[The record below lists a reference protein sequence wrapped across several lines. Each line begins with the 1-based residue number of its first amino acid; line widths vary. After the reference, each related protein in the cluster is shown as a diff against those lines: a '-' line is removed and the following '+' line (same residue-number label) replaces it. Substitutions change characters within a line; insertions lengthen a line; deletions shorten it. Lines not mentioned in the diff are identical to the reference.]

1 MANRVLI
8 IDDDE
13 KLLKLLSQSLEK
25 EGFIVST
32 AARAEEGLERFR
44 EIDFDV
50 CMVDLVLPDM
60 DGIELL
66 KTIRNIDSNFPVIM
80 ITGHATIDL
89 AVKAMRMGAF
99 YFIEKPASTKAILEI
114 LKRAIE
120 QKELILNYQSLKKTA
135 EEKFSFSGIIGK
147 SKQMQEI
154 FELIERIASAE
165 ATVLIQ
171 GESGTGKELVAKAIH
186 FNSQRK
192 ENRFVAINCS
202 ALPESLLESELFGY
216 ERGAFTGAIKKKK
229 GLFEISHKGTIFLD
243 EIVETSPAFQSKLLR
258 VLEEKTFYPV
268 GSTEEKR
275 ADVRIL
281 AATNRNIEDSVAE
294 GYFRKDLYYRLNVVK
309 ISLPPLRDRKIDI
322 PLLTQNFLTT
332 YAEKNRKNI
341 KGVSDEAMEV
351 LMRYSWPGNVRELE
365 NAIERAVILC
375 QEETIRAEHL
385 PERTSRSE
393 ELEPSNILEYE
404 AAKEAFEK
412 KYLRNLLKQTGGN
425 VTDAARISQM
435 TRQNIYLKLKKYEI
449 NPKVYYP
456 RE

>member
-1 MANRVLI
+1 MANKVLI

-13 KLLKLLSQSLEK
+13 KLLKVLSTSLEK
-25 EGFIVST
+25 EGFVVST
-32 AARAEEGLERFR
+32 ATKAEEGLERFK

-50 CMVDLVLPDM
+50 VLVDLILPDM

-66 KTIRNIDSNFPVIM
+66 KTIRNIDSDFPVIM
-80 ITGHATIDL
+80 ITGHASIDL

-99 YFIEKPASTKAILEI
+99 YFIEKPAPTKAILEI

-120 QKELILNYQSLKKTA
+120 RKELILNYQSLKKTA

-186 FNSQRK
+186 FNSTRK

-216 ERGAFTGAIKKKK
+216 ERGAFTGANKKKK
-229 GLFEISHKGTIFLD
+229 GLFEIAHKGTIFLD

-258 VLEEKTFYPV
+258 VLEDRTFYPV
-268 GSTEEKR
+268 GSTEEKK

-281 AATNRNIEDSVAE
+281 AATNKNIEDSMAE
-294 GYFRKDLYYRLNVVK
+294 GHFRKDLYYRLNVVK
-309 ISLPPLRDRKIDI
+309 ISLSPLRDRKIDI

-332 YAEKNRKNI
+332 YAEKNHKDI

-393 ELEPSNILEYE
+393 DLEPSNILEYE
-404 AAKEAFEK
+404 MAKEAFEK

>member
-13 KLLKLLSQSLEK
+13 KLLKLLSASLEK
-25 EGFIVST
+25 EGFVVST
-32 AARAEEGLERFR
+32 AAKAEEGLERFR

-66 KTIRNIDSNFPVIM
+66 KAIRNIDSNFPVIM

-147 SKQMQEI
+147 SKQMQEV

-216 ERGAFTGAIKKKK
+216 ERGAFTGATKKKK

-268 GSTEEKR
+268 GSTEERKS
-275 ADVRIL
+275 DVRIL
-281 AATNRNIEDSVAE
+281 AATNKNIEDSVAE
-294 GYFRKDLYYRLNVVK
+294 GQFRKDLYYRLNVVK

-322 PLLTQNFLTT
+322 PLLTQNFLTI
-332 YAEKNRKNI
+332 YSDKNRKDI
-341 KGVSDEAMEV
+341 QGVSDEAMEV

-393 ELEPSNILEYE
+393 DLEPSNILEYE
-404 AAKEAFEK
+404 SAKEAFEK

>member
-1 MANRVLI
+1 MADKVLI
-8 IDDDE
+8 VDDDE
-13 KLLKLLSQSLEK
+13 KLLKVLSATLEK
-25 EGFIVST
+25 EGFVVST
-32 AARAEEGLERFR
+32 AARAEEGLERFK
-44 EIDFDV
+44 EVDFDV
-50 CMVDLVLPDM
+50 VLIDLVLPDM

-66 KTIRNIDSNFPVIM
+66 KTIRNIDSDFPVIM

-99 YFIEKPASTKAILEI
+99 YFIEKPAPTKAILEI

-120 QKELILNYQSLKKTA
+120 QKELILSYQSLKKTA

-147 SKQMQEI
+147 SKQMHEI
-154 FELIERIASAE
+154 FELIERVAFAE

-186 FNSQRK
+186 FNSPRK

-216 ERGAFTGAIKKKK
+216 ERGAFTGATKKKK
-229 GLFEISHKGTIFLD
+229 GLFEIAHKGTIFLD

-258 VLEEKTFYPV
+258 VLEDRTFYPV
-268 GSTEEKR
+268 GSTEEKMS
-275 ADVRIL
+275 DVRIL
-281 AATNRNIEDSVAE
+281 AATNRNIEDSLAE
-294 GYFRKDLYYRLNVVK
+294 EQFRKDLYYRLNVVK

-322 PLLTQNFLTT
+322 PLLTQKFLSI
-332 YAEKNRKNI
+332 YADKNHKDI
-341 KGVSDEAMEV
+341 GGVSDEAMEV

-375 QEETIRAEHL
+375 QEQTILAEHL

-404 AAKEAFEK
+404 AAKDSFEK

-425 VTDAARISQM
+425 ITDAAKIAQM
-435 TRQNIYLKLKKYEI
+435 TRQNIYLKLKKYAI

>member
-13 KLLKLLSQSLEK
+13 KLLKLLSASLEK
-25 EGFIVST
+25 ENFIVST
-32 AARAEEGLERFR
+32 SPTAEEGINRFK

-50 CMVDLVLPDM
+50 ALIDLVLPDM

-66 KTIRNIDSNFPVIM
+66 KAIRNIDSDFPVIM
-80 ITGHATIDL
+80 ITGHASIDL

-120 QKELILNYQSLKKTA
+120 QKELMISYQSLRKTA

-147 SKQMQEI
+147 SKEMEEI
-154 FELIERIASAE
+154 FDLIERIAAAE

-186 FNSQRK
+186 FNSPRK
-192 ENRFVAINCS
+192 EKRFVAINCS

-216 ERGAFTGAIKKKK
+216 ERGAFTGANKKKK
-229 GLFEISHKGTIFLD
+229 GLFEIAHRGTIFLD

-268 GSTEEKR
+268 GSTDERKT
-275 ADVRIL
+275 DTRIL
-281 AATNRNIEDSVAE
+281 AATNSIIEDSVE
-294 GYFRKDLYYRLNVVK
+294 TGDFRKDLYYRLNVVK

-322 PLLTQNFLTT
+322 PLLTQEFLKK
-332 YAEKNRKNI
+332 YADKNRKKI
-341 KGVSDEAMEV
+341 TGISDEAMEV

-365 NAIERAVILC
+365 NAMERAVILC
-375 QEETIRAEHL
+375 QEETILPEHL
-385 PERTSRSE
+385 PDRTSRSE

-404 AAKEAFEK
+404 IAKDSFEK
-412 KYLRNLLKQTGGN
+412 KYLRNLLKHTGGN
-425 VTDAARISQM
+425 VTDASKIATM
-435 TRQNIYLKLKKYEI
+435 TRQNIYLKLKKYDI

>member
-1 MANRVLI
+1 MTNRVLI
-8 IDDDE
+8 VDDDE
-13 KLLKLLSQSLEK
+13 KLLKVLSRGLEQ
-25 EGFIVST
+25 EDFVVST
-32 AARAEEGLERFR
+32 ATTAEEGLNRFK
-44 EIDFDV
+44 EIDFEV
-50 CMVDLVLPDM
+50 VLVDLVLPDM

-66 KTIRNIDSNFPVIM
+66 KRIRNIDSDFPVIM
-80 ITGHATIDL
+80 ITGHASIDL

-120 QKELILNYQSLKKTA
+120 QKELMLSYRSLKRTA
-135 EEKFSFSGIIGK
+135 EEKFRFSGLIGK
-147 SKQMQEI
+147 SKKMQEI
-154 FELIERIASAE
+154 FDLIERIASAE

-171 GESGTGKELVAKAIH
+171 GESGTGKELVAKGIH
-186 FNSQRK
+186 FNSPRK

-216 ERGAFTGAIKKKK
+216 ERGAFTGATKKKK
-229 GLFEISHKGTIFLD
+229 GLFEIAHKGTIFLD

-268 GSTEEKR
+268 GSTEERK
-275 ADVRIL
+275 ADTRIL
-281 AATNRNIEDSVAE
+281 AATNKNIEDAVA
-294 GYFRKDLYYRLNVVK
+294 GGKFRKDLYYRLNVVK
-309 ISLPPLRDRKIDI
+309 VSLPPLRDRKIDI
-322 PLLTQNFLTT
+322 PLLTQNFLKI
-332 YAEKNRKNI
+332 YAEKNHKDI
-341 KGVSDEAMEV
+341 SGVSDEAMEV

-375 QEETIRAEHL
+375 QGQTIRAEHL

-404 AAKEAFEK
+404 EAKEAFEK
-412 KYLRNLLKQTGGN
+412 RYLRNLLKQTEGN
-425 VTDAARISQM
+425 VTDASRIAQM

-449 NPKVYYP
+449 NPKIYYP

>member
-1 MANRVLI
+1 MSYKVLV

-13 KLLKLLSQSLEK
+13 KFLGVLAQGLKK
-25 EGFIVST
+25 EDLVVST
-32 AARAEEGLERFR
+32 ATTGKEGIDRFK

-50 CMVDLVLPDM
+50 VLVDLVLPDM
-60 DGIELL
+60 DGIEIL
-66 KTIRNIDSNFPVIM
+66 KIIRNIDSSFPVIM
-80 ITGHATIDL
+80 ITGHASIDL

-114 LKRAIE
+114 IKRAIE
-120 QKELILNYQSLKKTA
+120 QKELIISYQSLKKTA
-135 EEKFSFSGIIGK
+135 EEKFSFSGLIGK
-147 SKQMQEI
+147 SKEMQEI
-154 FELIERIASAE
+154 FELIERIASSE

-186 FNSQRK
+186 FNSPRK
-192 ENRFVAINCS
+192 EHRFVAINCS

-216 ERGAFTGAIKKKK
+216 ERGAFTGADKKKK
-229 GLFEISHKGTIFLD
+229 GLFEIAHKGTIFLD

-258 VLEEKTFYPV
+258 VLEDKTFYPV
-268 GSTEEKR
+268 GSTEERK

-281 AATNRNIEDSVAE
+281 AATNRVIEEAVEE
-294 GYFRKDLYYRLNVVK
+294 GKFRKDLYYRLNVVK
-309 ISLPPLRDRKIDI
+309 ISMPPLRERKIDI
-322 PLLTQNFLTT
+322 PLLTKEFLRK
-332 YAEKNRKNI
+332 YSEKNRKQI

-375 QEETIRAEHL
+375 PGEIILPEHL
-385 PERTSRSE
+385 PEKTSKSE
-393 ELEPSNILEYE
+393 ELEPSNILKYE
-404 AAKEAFEK
+404 EAKEVFEK
-412 KYLRNLLKQTGGN
+412 KYLRNLLKYTEGV
-425 VTDAARISQM
+425 VTEAAKIAGM
-435 TRQNIYLKLKKYEI
+435 TRQNIYLKLNKYNI

>member
-1 MANRVLI
+1 MANKVLI
-8 IDDDE
+8 VDDDE
-13 KLLKLLSQSLEK
+13 KLLKVLSGSLEK
-25 EGFIVST
+25 EDFIVST
-32 AARAEEGLERFR
+32 ATTAGEGLNRFR
-44 EIDFDV
+44 EIDFDAV
-50 CMVDLVLPDM
+50 LVDLVLPDM

-66 KTIRNIDSNFPVIM
+66 KTIRNIDSDFPVIM
-80 ITGHATIDL
+80 ITGHASIDL

-99 YFIEKPASTKAILEI
+99 YFIEKPASKKAILEI

-120 QKELILNYQSLKKTA
+120 QKELILSYQSLKKTA
-135 EEKFSFSGIIGK
+135 EEKFRFSGIIGK

-186 FNSQRK
+186 FNSPRK

-216 ERGAFTGAIKKKK
+216 ERGAFTGANKKKK
-229 GLFEISHKGTIFLD
+229 GLFEIAHKGTIFLD
-243 EIVETSPAFQSKLLR
+243 EIVETSSAFQSKLLR
-258 VLEEKTFYPV
+258 VLEDMTFYPV

-281 AATNRNIEDSVAE
+281 AATNRNIEDSVA
-294 GYFRKDLYYRLNVVK
+294 GGKFRKDLYYRLNVVK
-309 ISLPPLRDRKIDI
+309 VSLPPLRERKIDI
-322 PLLTQNFLTT
+322 PLLTQNFLKT
-332 YAEKNRKNI
+332 YADKNRKNI
-341 KGVSDEAMEV
+341 GGVSDEAMEV

-375 QEETIRAEHL
+375 QDQTILAEHL

-404 AAKEAFEK
+404 EAKEAFEK
-412 KYLRNLLKQTGGN
+412 KYLRNLLRQTEGN
-425 VTDAARISQM
+425 VTDASRVARM

>member
-1 MANRVLI
+1 MADRVLI

-13 KLLKLLSQSLEK
+13 KLLKLLSMALEK

-32 AARAEEGLERFR
+32 SPNAEEGFNRFK

-50 CMVDLVLPDM
+50 ALIDLVLPDM

-66 KTIRNIDSNFPVIM
+66 KAIRNIDSDFPVIM
-80 ITGHATIDL
+80 ITGHASIDL

-120 QKELILNYQSLKKTA
+120 QKELMISYQSLKKTA

-147 SKQMQEI
+147 SKEMQEI
-154 FELIERIASAE
+154 FELIERIAVAE

-186 FNSQRK
+186 FNSPRK
-192 ENRFVAINCS
+192 GNRFVAINCS

-216 ERGAFTGAIKKKK
+216 ERGAFTGATKKKK
-229 GLFEISHKGTIFLD
+229 GLFEIAHKGTIFLD

-258 VLEEKTFYPV
+258 VLEDNTFYPV
-268 GSTEEKR
+268 GSTDERKT
-275 ADVRIL
+275 DTRIL
-281 AATNRNIEDSVAE
+281 AATNSIIEDSVAE
-294 GYFRKDLYYRLNVVK
+294 GKFRKDLYYRLNVVK
-309 ISLPPLRDRKIDI
+309 IPLPPLRNRKIDI
-322 PLLTQNFLTT
+322 PLLTQEFLKT
-332 YAEKNRKNI
+332 YTDKNRKEI
-341 KGVSDEAMEV
+341 SGISDETMEV

-375 QEETIRAEHL
+375 QGETILPEHL

-404 AAKEAFEK
+404 IAKDSFEK
-412 KYLRNLLKQTGGN
+412 KYLRNLLKHTEGN
-425 VTDAARISQM
+425 VTDASKIAIM
-435 TRQNIYLKLKKYEI
+435 TRQNIYLKLKKYDI

>member
-13 KLLKLLSQSLEK
+13 KLLKLLSASLEK
-25 EGFIVST
+25 EGFVVST
-32 AARAEEGLERFR
+32 AAKAEEGLERFR

-66 KTIRNIDSNFPVIM
+66 KVIRNIDSNFPVIM

-154 FELIERIASAE
+154 FELIERIATAE

-202 ALPESLLESELFGY
+202 ALPETLLESELFGY
-216 ERGAFTGAIKKKK
+216 ERGAFTGATKKKK

-268 GSTEEKR
+268 GSTEERKS
-275 ADVRIL
+275 DVRIL
-281 AATNRNIEDSVAE
+281 AATNKNIEDSVAE
-294 GYFRKDLYYRLNVVK
+294 GQFRKDLYYRLNVVK
-309 ISLPPLRDRKIDI
+309 ILLPPLRDRKIDI
-322 PLLTQNFLTT
+322 PLLTQNFLTI
-332 YAEKNRKNI
+332 YSEKNRKDI

-404 AAKEAFEK
+404 AAKEAFER

>member
-1 MANRVLI
+1 MANKVLI

-13 KLLKLLSQSLEK
+13 KLLKILSETLGK
-25 EGFIVST
+25 EDFIVST
-32 AARAEEGLERFR
+32 APTAEEGLNRFQ

-50 CMVDLVLPDM
+50 VMVDLVLPDM

-66 KTIRNIDSNFPVIM
+66 KTIRNIDSDFPVIM
-80 ITGHATIDL
+80 ITGHASIDL

-120 QKELILNYQSLKKTA
+120 QKELMISYQSLKKTA

-147 SKQMQEI
+147 SKGMQEI
-154 FELIERIASAE
+154 FDLIERIAAAE

-186 FNSQRK
+186 FNSPRK

-216 ERGAFTGAIKKKK
+216 ERGAFTGANKKKK
-229 GLFEISHKGTIFLD
+229 GLFEIAHKGTIFLD

-268 GSTEEKR
+268 GSTDERKT
-275 ADVRIL
+275 DTRIL
-281 AATNRNIEDSVAE
+281 AATNRNIEDTVAD
-294 GYFRKDLYYRLNVVK
+294 GKFRKDLYYRLNVVK
-309 ISLPPLRDRKIDI
+309 VSLPPLRDRKIDI
-322 PLLTQNFLTT
+322 PLLTQEFLKIYT
-332 YAEKNRKNI
+332 EKNRKEI
-341 KGVSDEAMEV
+341 IGVSDEAMEV

-375 QEETIRAEHL
+375 QDNMILAEHL

-404 AAKEAFEK
+404 SAKDAFEK
-412 KYLRNLLKQTGGN
+412 KYLRNLLKHTEGN
-425 VTDAARISQM
+425 VTDASRIATM
-435 TRQNIYLKLKKYEI
+435 TRQNIYLKLKKYDI

>member
-1 MANRVLI
+1 MTYKVLI
-8 IDDDE
+8 VDDDE
-13 KLLKLLSQSLEK
+13 KLLKVLCGVLEK
-25 EGFIVST
+25 EGFVVS
-32 AARAEEGLERFR
+32 AATTAEEGLDRFK

-50 CMVDLVLPDM
+50 VLVDLVLPDM

-66 KTIRNIDSNFPVIM
+66 KTIRNIDSDFPVIM
-80 ITGHATIDL
+80 MTGHASIDL

-120 QKELILNYQSLKKTA
+120 QRELMLSYQSLKKTA
-135 EEKFSFSGIIGK
+135 EEKFRFSGIIGK

-186 FNSQRK
+186 FNSPRK

-216 ERGAFTGAIKKKK
+216 ERGAFTGANKKKK
-229 GLFEISHKGTIFLD
+229 GLFEIAHKGTIFLD

-258 VLEEKTFYPV
+258 VLEDKAFYPV

-275 ADVRIL
+275 ADTRIL
-281 AATNRNIEDSVAE
+281 AATNRNIEDSVAK
-294 GYFRKDLYYRLNVVK
+294 GKFRKDLYYRLNVVK
-309 ISLPPLRDRKIDI
+309 ISLPPLKDRKIDI
-322 PLLTQNFLTT
+322 PLLAQNFLKT
-332 YAEKNRKNI
+332 YAEKNHKDI
-341 KGVSDEAMEV
+341 GGVSDETMEV

-375 QEETIRAEHL
+375 QNQTILAEHL

-404 AAKEAFEK
+404 AAKDSFEK
-412 KYLRNLLKQTGGN
+412 KYLRNLLKQTEGN
-425 VTDAARISQM
+425 VTDASRIAQM

-449 NPKVYYP
+449 NPKIYYP

>member
-13 KLLKLLSQSLEK
+13 KILKFLSIALEK

-32 AARAEEGLERFR
+32 SSNAEEGLNRFK

-50 CMVDLVLPDM
+50 ALIDMVLPDI

-66 KTIRNIDSNFPVIM
+66 KAIRNIDSDFPVIM
-80 ITGHATIDL
+80 ITGHASIDL

-120 QKELILNYQSLKKTA
+120 QKELLISYQSLKKTA

-147 SKQMQEI
+147 SKEIREI
-154 FELIERIASAE
+154 FELIERIAVAE

-186 FNSQRK
+186 FNSPRK

-216 ERGAFTGAIKKKK
+216 ERGAFTGANKKKK
-229 GLFEISHKGTIFLD
+229 GLFEIAHKGTIFLD

-268 GSTEEKR
+268 GSTDERKT
-275 ADVRIL
+275 DTRIL
-281 AATNRNIEDSVAE
+281 AATNRVIEDSVSE
-294 GYFRKDLYYRLNVVK
+294 GHFRKDLYYRLNVVK
-309 ISLPPLRDRKIDI
+309 ISLPPLRSRKIDI
-322 PLLTQNFLTT
+322 PLLTQEFLKI
-332 YAEKNRKNI
+332 YAEKNRKEI
-341 KGVSDEAMEV
+341 TGISDEAMEV
-351 LMRYSWPGNVRELE
+351 FMRYSWPGNVRELE

-375 QEETIRAEHL
+375 QDQTILPEHL

-404 AAKEAFEK
+404 TAKNSFEK
-412 KYLRNLLKQTGGN
+412 KYLRNLLKHTEGN
-425 VTDAARISQM
+425 ITDASKIATM
-435 TRQNIYLKLKKYEI
+435 TRQNIYLKLKKFDI

>member
-1 MANRVLI
+1 MAHKVLI
-8 IDDDE
+8 VDDDE
-13 KLLKLLSQSLEK
+13 KLLKLLSESLDK
-25 EGFIVST
+25 EEFIVST
-32 AARAEEGLERFR
+32 ATTAGEGLDRFR

-50 CMVDLVLPDM
+50 MLVDLVLPDM

-80 ITGHATIDL
+80 ITGHASVDL

-120 QKELILNYQSLKKTA
+120 QKELIISYQSLKKTA

-186 FNSQRK
+186 FNSPRK

-216 ERGAFTGAIKKKK
+216 ERGAFTGANKKKK
-229 GLFEISHKGTIFLD
+229 GLFEIAHKGTIFLD

-258 VLEEKTFYPV
+258 VLEDNTFYPV
-268 GSTEEKR
+268 GSTDERKT
-275 ADVRIL
+275 DTRIL
-281 AATNRNIEDSVAE
+281 AATNKVIEDSVAD
-294 GYFRKDLYYRLNVVK
+294 GKFRKDLYYRLNVVK

-322 PLLTQNFLTT
+322 PLLTQDFLKT
-332 YAEKNRKNI
+332 YSDKNRKEI
-341 KGVSDEAMEV
+341 VGVSDEAMEV

-375 QEETIRAEHL
+375 QDNTILAEHL

-393 ELEPSNILEYE
+393 DLEPSNILEYE
-404 AAKEAFEK
+404 TAKDVFEK
-412 KYLRNLLKQTGGN
+412 KYLRNLLKQTEGN
-425 VTDAARISQM
+425 VTDASRKAAM

-449 NPKVYYP
+449 NPKIYYP

>member
-13 KLLKLLSQSLEK
+13 KLLKLLSASLEK
-25 EGFIVST
+25 EGFVVST
-32 AARAEEGLERFR
+32 AAKAEEGLERFR

-66 KTIRNIDSNFPVIM
+66 KVIRNIDSNFPVIM
-80 ITGHATIDL
+80 ITGHATFDL

-154 FELIERIASAE
+154 FELIERIATAE

-202 ALPESLLESELFGY
+202 ALPETLLESELFGY
-216 ERGAFTGAIKKKK
+216 ERGAFTGATKKKK

-268 GSTEEKR
+268 GSTEERKS
-275 ADVRIL
+275 DVRIL

-294 GYFRKDLYYRLNVVK
+294 GQFRKDLYYRLNVVK
-309 ISLPPLRDRKIDI
+309 ILLPPLRDRKIDI
-322 PLLTQNFLTT
+322 PLLTQNFLTI
-332 YAEKNRKNI
+332 YSEKNRKDI

-404 AAKEAFEK
+404 AAKEAFERR
-412 KYLRNLLKQTGGN
+412 YLRNLLKQTGGN

-456 RE
+456 D

>member
-13 KLLKLLSQSLEK
+13 KLLKLLSASLEK
-25 EGFIVST
+25 EGFVVST
-32 AARAEEGLERFR
+32 AAKAEEGLERFR

-66 KTIRNIDSNFPVIM
+66 KVIRNIDSNFPVIM

-154 FELIERIASAE
+154 FELIERIATAE

-202 ALPESLLESELFGY
+202 ALPETLLESELFGY
-216 ERGAFTGAIKKKK
+216 ERGAFTGATKKKK

-268 GSTEEKR
+268 GSTEERKS
-275 ADVRIL
+275 DVRIL

-294 GYFRKDLYYRLNVVK
+294 GQFRKDLYYRLNVVK
-309 ISLPPLRDRKIDI
+309 ILLPPLRDRKIDI
-322 PLLTQNFLTT
+322 PLLTQNFLTI
-332 YAEKNRKNI
+332 YSEKNRKDI

-404 AAKEAFEK
+404 AAKEAFERR
-412 KYLRNLLKQTGGN
+412 YLRNLLKQTGGN

>member
-1 MANRVLI
+1 MAHKVLI
-8 IDDDE
+8 VDDDE
-13 KLLKLLSQSLEK
+13 KLLKILGESLSK
-25 EGFIVST
+25 EEFVVST
-32 AARAEEGLERFR
+32 ATTAGEGLDRFK

-50 CMVDLVLPDM
+50 MLVDLVLPDM
-60 DGIELL
+60 DGIDLL

-80 ITGHATIDL
+80 ITGHASIDL

-120 QKELILNYQSLKKTA
+120 QKELIISYQSLKKTA
-135 EEKFSFSGIIGK
+135 EEKFGFSGIIGK

-186 FNSQRK
+186 FNSPRK

-216 ERGAFTGAIKKKK
+216 ERGAFTGANKKKK
-229 GLFEISHKGTIFLD
+229 GLFEIAHKGTIFLD

-258 VLEEKTFYPV
+258 VLEDKTFYPV
-268 GSTEEKR
+268 GSIEEKST
-275 ADVRIL
+275 DTRIL
-281 AATNRNIEDSVAE
+281 AATNRIIEDSVAD
-294 GYFRKDLYYRLNVVK
+294 GKFRKDLYYRLNVVK
-309 ISLPPLRDRKIDI
+309 ILLPPLRDRKIDI
-322 PLLTQNFLTT
+322 PLLTQSFLKT
-332 YAEKNRKNI
+332 YSDKNRKEI
-341 KGVSDEAMEV
+341 VGVSDEAMEV

-375 QEETIRAEHL
+375 QDKTILAEHL

-404 AAKEAFEK
+404 TAKDAFEK
-412 KYLRNLLKQTGGN
+412 KYLRNLLKQTEGN
-425 VTDAARISQM
+425 VTDASRIAVM

-449 NPKVYYP
+449 NPKIYYP

>member
-1 MANRVLI
+1 MAHKVLI

-13 KLLKLLSQSLEK
+13 KLLKILSESLEK
-25 EGFIVST
+25 EEFIVST
-32 AARAEEGLERFR
+32 ATTAGEGLERFK

-50 CMVDLVLPDM
+50 VLVDLVLPDM

-66 KTIRNIDSNFPVIM
+66 KTIRNIDSDFPVIM
-80 ITGHATIDL
+80 ITGHASIDL

-120 QKELILNYQSLKKTA
+120 QKELIISYQSLKKTA

-186 FNSQRK
+186 FNSPRK

-216 ERGAFTGAIKKKK
+216 ERGAFTGANKKKK
-229 GLFEISHKGTIFLD
+229 GLFEIAHKGTIFLD

-258 VLEEKTFYPV
+258 VLEDKTFYPV
-268 GSTEEKR
+268 GSTEEKST
-275 ADVRIL
+275 DTRIL
-281 AATNRNIEDSVAE
+281 AATNKIIEDSVAD
-294 GYFRKDLYYRLNVVK
+294 GKFRKDLYYRLNVVK
-309 ISLPPLRDRKIDI
+309 VSLPPLRDRKIDI
-322 PLLTQNFLTT
+322 PLLTQDFLKT
-332 YAEKNRKNI
+332 YSQKNRKEI
-341 KGVSDEAMEV
+341 SGVSDEAMEV

-375 QEETIRAEHL
+375 QDKTILAEHL
-385 PERTSRSE
+385 PERTSKSE
-393 ELEPSNILEYE
+393 DLEPSNILEYE
-404 AAKEAFEK
+404 TAKDAFEK
-412 KYLRNLLKQTGGN
+412 KYLRNLLKQTEGN
-425 VTDAARISQM
+425 VTEASKKAVM

-449 NPKVYYP
+449 NPKIYYP